1 MHTVAATPRPLD
13 HRRRRL
19 AGQIL
24 ASVDVRIDG
33 DRPWDIQVHDER
45 FFRRILADGALGLGE
60 AYMDGWWD
68 AESLD
73 GLFERLARM
82 DPRSV
87 PIPWSMK
94 WLYIKDRFVN
104 RQRKS
109 RAHRVA
115 EHHYDLGNDLFQ
127 AMLDPRMTYTCG
139 YWEDARTLAEAQ
151 EAKLELVCRK
161 LRLQPGQTVLDIG
174 CGFGSFIRYAAE
186 KYGVRAVGVTNSVE
200 QARLG
205 RELCQG
211 LPVEFRLQDYRDI
224 EGTFDHVVSIGMF
237 EAVGRR
243 NFRTFFEVAH
253 RAVEPD
259 GLFLLHTIGSNR
271 RGRAVDAWIEKYIF
285 PDGAQPSVADIG
297 EATDQLFVVED
308 WHTFG
313 AYYDPTLMAWFRNFD
328 AAWPDLRDR
337 YDDRFYRMWK
347 YFLLS
352 CAGSFRARRS
362 NVWQIVLARRP
373 VPGGYRPVR

>member
-87 PIPWSMK
+87 PIPWSTK

-127 AMLDPRMTYTCG
+127 AMLDPRMVYTCA
-139 YWEDARTLAEAQ
+139 YWEGARTLAEAQ

-253 RAVEPD
+253 RAVKPD

-271 RGRAVDAWIEKYIF
+271 RERSVDAWIEKYIF

-297 EATDQLFVVED
+297 EATDHLFVVED

-313 AYYDPTLMAWFRNFD
+313 AYYDPTLMAWFHNFD